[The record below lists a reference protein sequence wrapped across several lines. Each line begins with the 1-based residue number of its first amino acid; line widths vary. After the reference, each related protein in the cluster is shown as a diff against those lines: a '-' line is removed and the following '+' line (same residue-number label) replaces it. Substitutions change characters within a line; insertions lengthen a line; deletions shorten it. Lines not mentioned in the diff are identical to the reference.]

1 MPQDTCQNGKTEKSD
16 DIELSH
22 AWDPRTSR
30 CVDVWHIRTSCYP
43 HSTPRPRPATPST
56 SHGDLQQDTAAS
68 LPGKARLHSTLRM
81 QHKPQK
87 PLHRLRYPN
96 AHLEGGLG
104 RSQWNVKET
113 NEAESGLVRKE
124 THQTRWGGCQSRP
137 RSAGSQE
144 WKHLTKTFPSF
155 WKSHQNL
162 LWPIWKRTQLLS
174 VW

>member
-1 MPQDTCQNGKTEKSD
+1 MPQDTCQNGKTAKWD

-30 CVDVWHIRTSCYP
+30 CVDVWHVHTSCYP

-68 LPGKARLHSTLRM
+68 LPGKARLHGTLGT
-81 QHKPQK
+81 QHEPQK

-104 RSQWNVKET
+104 RIQWNVQG
-113 NEAESGLVRKE
+113 NEWGWVRARGTGDPPDQVGRVPVK
-124 THQTRWGGCQSRP
+124 TLKCWLSRV
-137 RSAGSQE
+137 
-144 WKHLTKTFPSF
+144 
-155 WKSHQNL
+155 
-162 LWPIWKRTQLLS
+162 KRT
-174 VW
+174 